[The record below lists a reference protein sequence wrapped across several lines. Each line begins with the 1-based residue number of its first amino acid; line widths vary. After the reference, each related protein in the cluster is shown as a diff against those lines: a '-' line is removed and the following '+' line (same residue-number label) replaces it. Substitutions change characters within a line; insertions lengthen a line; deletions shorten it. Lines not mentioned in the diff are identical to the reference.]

1 MSSNDPLLKRPSEE
15 SGLKNAG
22 HPSRSPAAHCLVNI
36 ITKSFAKSIQKV
48 AGEAPRTIQ
57 DAYGDMTSLFTSS
70 EDDDGVS
77 SLVDLLLG
85 KLDSMNYRL
94 LNEKV
99 GSSSDGSSSLP
110 PSMTRLQKILEQQN
124 IFQLLEKLESAAN
137 QVKREEQDFN
147 DTEVYDKT
155 SAREAIKLAKCTKM
169 SPSSQKKR
177 RVLPAESIGYHS
189 RKLKLEYQQSLLQKL
204 TDVEHENKALEE
216 QLKNNLVEWKLNV
229 EGVKTALETME
240 TGAREWA

>member
-15 SGLKNAG
+15 PGLKNAG
-22 HPSRSPAAHCLVNI
+22 HPSPSPAAHCLVSI

-48 AGEAPRTIQ
+48 ASEAPRTIQ

-77 SLVDLLLG
+77 SLVDLMLG
-85 KLDSMNYRL
+85 KLDSMSYRL

-110 PSMTRLQKILEQQN
+110 PSTRLQKILEQQN
-124 IFQLLEKLESAAN
+124 IFQLLEKLESATN
-137 QVKREEQDFN
+137 QVKREEQEFN
-147 DTEVYDKT
+147 DAEVYDKT
-155 SAREAIKLAKCTKM
+155 SAREAIKLAKCTKV
-169 SPSSQKKR
+169 SPSIQKKR

-189 RKLKLEYQQSLLQKL
+189 HKLKLEYQQSLLHKL
-204 TDVEHENKALEE
+204 KDVENENKALEE

-240 TGAREWA
+240 TGA